1 MVTARRKL
9 GYTNIRIG
17 DLTKASNSLCSA
29 VTIDSTDSTSW
40 FLLAKVYML
49 IEDVTAAN
57 AALDRALANESNCF
71 DYDLLDG
78 VKELYKGVKGGH
90 VQRRLIEERLKLV
103 SASQE
108 I

>member
-1 MVTARRKL
+1 
-9 GYTNIRIG
+9 
-17 DLTKASNSLCSA
+17 
-29 VTIDSTDSTSW
+29 
-40 FLLAKVYML
+40 ML